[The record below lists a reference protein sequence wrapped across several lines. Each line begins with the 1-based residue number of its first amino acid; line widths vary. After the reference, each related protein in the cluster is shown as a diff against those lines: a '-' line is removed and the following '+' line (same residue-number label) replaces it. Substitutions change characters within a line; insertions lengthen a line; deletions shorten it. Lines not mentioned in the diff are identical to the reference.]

1 MSDCLSPEQRHNCM
15 SRIRGKNTT
24 PEMMVRKEL
33 FSHGYRY
40 RVNVKNLPC
49 KPDIVLKKYNTVI
62 FVNGCFW
69 HGHEGCK
76 KFVIPKTNTEFWKD
90 KIQSNQERD
99 KEGYV
104 KLKEQGWKVIVV
116 WECELTKQRFAETMN
131 SIFAELSN

>member
-1 MSDCLSPEQRHNCM
+1 M

>member
-49 KPDIVLKKYNTVI
+49 KPDIVLRKYNTVI

-90 KIQSNQERD
+90 KIRSNQERD

-116 WECELTKQRFAETMN
+116 WECELTKQRFDETMN
-131 SIFAELSN
+131 SIFAELS